1 MSVLGLIVEYN
12 PFHNGHLYHIQ
23 QAKKI
28 TTPNTTVAVMS
39 GSFVQRGEPA
49 LINKWKRTEMALQ
62 NGIDLVVELPTVYA
76 TQSADL
82 FAFGSTFLLNKLGID
97 TFVFGSEENSIEKLD
112 KISELLLNEPIV
124 FKKIL
129 KDYLS
134 QGYAYPKALAE
145 AINIY
150 FDDKDYNISKPNDIL
165 GLQYIYQLK
174 KQNSAIKPCTIARQ
188 SAGHHD
194 KSITSDFIASA
205 TAIRNNLLQHNDI
218 TEIKK
223 VIPASNYKILLNEFQ
238 QNRIN
243 SWDNYIKSLK
253 LLICSHS
260 SNELH
265 AIHGIDEGIENRLK
279 QNILSTE
286 TFNQFVELIKTKRYT
301 KPKIQRL
308 LLNILLNITKE
319 KIANLDIMNGPQY
332 IRILGFNEKGRTHLN
347 KVKHDID
354 IPIITN
360 IRKIKSPMLEIDI
373 SSSIIYE
380 EGLNTTSKVNE
391 YITHA
396 IYKKNYF
403 SGKF

>member
-1 MSVLGLIVEYN
+1 MSTLGLIVEYN
-12 PFHNGHLYHIQ
+12 PFHNGHLYHVQ

-28 TTPNTTVAVMS
+28 TNPDTTVAVMS
-39 GSFVQRGEPA
+39 GSFVQRGQAA

-82 FAFGSTFLLNKLGID
+82 FAFGSIFLLNNLGID
-97 TFVFGSEENSIEKLD
+97 TFVFGSEDDSIEKLD
-112 KISELLLNEPIV
+112 EISELLLNEPTA
-124 FKKIL
+124 FKKNI

-134 QGYAYPKALAE
+134 KGYAYPKALAE

-150 FDDKDYNISKPNDIL
+150 FGKKNYTISTPNDIL

-174 KQNSAIKPCTIARQ
+174 KQNSSIKPYTIARQ
-188 SAGHHD
+188 SAFHHD
-194 KSITSDFIASA
+194 NNITSGSIASA
-205 TAIRNNLLQHNDI
+205 TAIRNHLLQNKNI

-223 VIPASNYKILLNEFQ
+223 VLPNDNYDILLNESQ
-238 QNRIN
+238 QNRVN

-253 LLICSHS
+253 ILISS
-260 SNELH
+260 QTSNELQ
-265 AIHGIDEGIENRLK
+265 AIHGMDEGIENRLK
-279 QNILSTE
+279 QFIISAE

-308 LLNILLNITKE
+308 LLYILLNITKE
-319 KIANLDIMNGPQY
+319 KIANINIINGPQY
-332 IRILGFNEKGRTHLN
+332 IRVLGFNEQGRTHLN
-347 KVKHDID
+347 KIKHDID

-360 IRKIKSPMLEIDI
+360 IKKIKSPMLEIDI

-380 EGLNTTSKVNE
+380 EGLNTTNKVNE
-391 YITHA
+391 YKTHP
-396 IYKKNYF
+396 IYKKN
-403 SGKF
+403 